1 MPADHDL
8 QQSLFAEEELAPKR
22 YVPNPQHVRNSLKSL
37 LEEMRAAKRWPW
49 EGAVLE
55 LYRDIVPPQLY
66 AETARCGRSH
76 SLAQRNR
83 SRSRAPRCRCGIANP
98 KCLTDYPRRIET
110 RPRSFQ
116 KQGDGCSNCTGS
128 GALRPVG
135 EERGVRFVKT
145 ATSRDVVAASHAT
158 TTPPCW

>member
-66 AETARCGRSH
+66 AELPDAEEATRWRSEIEAEAAR
-76 SLAQRNR
+76 L
-83 SRSRAPRCRCGIANP
+83 
-98 KCLTDYPRRIET
+98 D
-110 RPRSFQ
+110 
-116 KQGDGCSNCTGS
+116 
-128 GALRPVG
+128 
-135 EERGVRFVKT
+135 
-145 ATSRDVVAASHAT
+145 AAAE
-158 TTPPCW
+158 